1 MKNTIKAKIVTKGK
15 PKIRFTKEDEKIIL
29 KQVEL
34 YPTNL
39 RHAFSEAANLL
50 EGRDW
55 KSIQY
60 RYYKVLR
67 PDREVKVITCGSKAA
82 GTQNVKN
89 LARDGEG
96 NMPEQNLKGYL
107 WVMKEM
113 LDLSPTERDMIV
125 NFFHGPTT
133 INIRKRTKAKE

>member
-1 MKNTIKAKIVTKGK
+1 MENTIKVTVLSKGK
-15 PKIRFTKEDEKIIL
+15 PKIRFTSEDDKIIL

-39 RHAFSEAANLL
+39 RHAFTEAAKLL
-50 EGRDW
+50 PERNW
-55 KSIQY
+55 RSVQY
-60 RYYKVLR
+60 RYYSNLR
-67 PDREVKVITCGSKAA
+67 PDVDVKAITCGSKA
-82 GTQNVKN
+82 GFTQNVKN
-89 LARDGEG
+89 LARDEEG

-113 LDLSPTERDMIV
+113 LDLSPSERDMIV

-133 INIRKRTKAKE
+133 ININRRKKVKE